1 MRLTGT
7 PVSPGYATGTACTV
21 AARELAVPHYT
32 VEPGKRGAESERLR
46 RALDSTTQELNAVK
60 ETLRGKVA
68 EELLELFDVHAVILR
83 DPALLRTAQ
92 ERILADGYNAEH
104 ALEVA
109 VQAAVSALLASGD
122 TYFQERAIDLEDLH
136 ARAQAHLSGQTQGLH
151 LAPEGERRVVLASNL
166 PPSETGH
173 LHHPSIVAFATE
185 HGART
190 SHTAIIARSLEI
202 PAVVGVKGLMGASQ
216 ADQKVLVDG
225 VNGVVILDP
234 TPEEE
239 QEYEAKAEAFRQR
252 REAIQAEAL
261 EEGRT
266 IDGHVLRVRANIDL
280 VDEIATARA
289 MGAEGVG
296 LYRSEFLYLQVS
308 PALPTEEQ
316 HAELYTR
323 LSEAMFPHRVTIRT
337 LDLGGE
343 KYFHKVLEP
352 EGQNPV
358 LGVRAV
364 RFTLKHPDLFKP
376 QLRGILRASVKKNLA
391 VMFPLITTVA
401 ELKGCLA
408 LLDECRAELKAEGI
422 PFDPELPVGIMVE
435 VPSCALTAEAFAPFV
450 DFFSIGT
457 NDLIQYLM
465 AIDRNN
471 ESVAGLYD
479 PMNPAVLRCIG
490 HVCDAARSRNLK
502 VSVCGEVASDPI
514 MLPLLVG
521 LGVTELSMT
530 PSALLEAKAVVRKLS
545 YEKCRRIARR
555 ALKAGTGP
563 EVAEILKS
571 QDRIGRDRGRQG

>member
-7 PVSPGYATGTACTV
+7 PVSPGYASGTACTV
-21 AARELAVPHYT
+21 VAQELAIPRYVVP
-32 VEPGKRGAESERLR
+32 AEGRDAEAQRLK
-46 RALDSTTQELNAVK
+46 RALDATIQELHAVK

-68 EELLELFDVHAVILR
+68 EELLELFDVHAVILK
-83 DPALLRTAQ
+83 DPALLRTARD
-92 ERILADGYNAEH
+92 RILTDGFNAEH
-104 ALEVA
+104 ALEIA
-109 VQAAVSALLASGD
+109 VQAAVAALLASGD

-136 ARAQAHLSGQTQGLH
+136 VRAQSQLSGH
-151 LAPEGERRVVLASNL
+151 APELTIPSGERRIVLASNL

-202 PAVVGVKGLMGASQ
+202 PAVVGVPGLMA
-216 ADQKVLVDG
+216 AARPDQKVLVDG
-225 VNGVVILDP
+225 VNGTLILDP

-239 QEYEAKAEAFRQR
+239 QEYEDKAEAFRQR
-252 REAIQAEAL
+252 RKAIQAQAL
-261 EEGRT
+261 EEART

-280 VDEIATARA
+280 VDEIPTALA

-308 PALPTEEQ
+308 PELPTEAQ
-316 HAELYTR
+316 HAETYVK
-323 LSEAMFPHRVTIRT
+323 LSEAMFPHRVIIRT

-364 RFTLKHPDLFKP
+364 RFTLNHPDLFKP
-376 QLRGILRASVKKNLA
+376 QLRGILRASVKKNLG

-408 LLDECRAELKAEGI
+408 LLDECRAELKMEGI
-422 PFDPELPVGIMVE
+422 PFDPEMPVGIMVE
-435 VPSCALTAEAFAPFV
+435 VPACALTAEAFAPLV

-479 PMNPAVLRCIG
+479 PMNPAVLRCIS
-490 HVCDAARSRNLK
+490 HVCDSARARNLK
-502 VSVCGEVASDPI
+502 VSVCGEVASDPALI
-514 MLPLLVG
+514 PLLVG

-530 PSALLEAKAVVRKLS
+530 PSALLDAKAVVRGLS
-545 YEKCRRIARR
+545 YEKCKRIAKR

-563 EVAEILKS
+563 EVADILKV
-571 QDRIGRDRGRQG
+571 QDRIGRDQGRQG